1 MAEMTFEEA
10 MKELE
15 ALVRRMES
23 GEPTLDESIALFQRG
38 VELSK
43 LCAKKLDETEKR
55 IVQLVGTPEGGLA
68 EAPFAERES

>member
-1 MAEMTFEEA
+1 MPEITFEDA

-15 ALVRRMES
+15 NLVKRMES

-43 LCAKKLDETEKR
+43 LCAAKLDEVEKR
-55 IVQLVGTPEGGLA
+55 IVQLVETKDGNLA
-68 EAPFAERES
+68 EEPFAQKES

>member
-1 MAEMTFEEA
+1 MAEITFEDA

-15 ALVRRMES
+15 ALVKRIES

-43 LCAKKLDETEKR
+43 LCAAKLDEIEKR
-55 IVQLVGTPEGGLA
+55 IVQLVEAKDGGLV
-68 EAPFAERES
+68 EAPFAQKEN

>member
-1 MAEMTFEEA
+1 MAEIAFEEA

-15 ALVRRMES
+15 QLVKRMES

-43 LCAKKLDETEKR
+43 ICAAKLDEIEKK
-55 IVQLVGTPEGGLA
+55 IVQLVETREGGLA
-68 EAPFAERES
+68 EVPFVQKES